1 LTSSISTKPKLL
13 SYFDSWTLA
22 KGKNYFNKGHILK
35 YSRGRDHQ
43 IEGAIKGSD
52 SKKYETTLFLN
63 ETEDLI
69 FDTACSCPLICDCK
83 HTAALAL
90 AFLEAQKKTS
100 QPEPVAPSRRVHT
113 TSRAKSDD
121 GTKILNQVTRKVGLD
136 PYSEADIKATGPA
149 RTPRALS
156 IVKEESALPKEK
168 TLKLPTLKGNQL
180 NALYAIESAV
190 RINEMENE
198 SRNGAVRQ
206 TSRTLLLYLLD
217 DASGFPEVNV
227 VKTTSLKDGSFGKF
241 TEIDLYRLLQS
252 ASPPQY
258 VQTDDIDVLSLLGK
272 VMGGYSYFSRNKI
285 TTSDNGLF
293 NLILTR
299 LLDTGRCYF
308 KTTGGKPLKLG
319 PTISS
324 KPAWMGSDGK
334 YKLCLNSTDA
344 EANSGAI
351 RSLSWQFPYY
361 LDQTDG
367 TVGPTETGMPPLV
380 SKALSE
386 LPTFSRDELLAF
398 LVAAAD
404 HDVSQYIPEPPAEC
418 RIEIRQIQP
427 QGSLELQSFKVR
439 SNVMVG
445 NQYFAKGQR
454 LSALVATA
462 SYPGVDGRL
471 YEDETGK
478 LILERH
484 DKSGGSPIKALTDRG
499 FHSAPR
505 YPLGLENS
513 DKVPF
518 VASDAATLVEMALT
532 DFSELKAAGW
542 HVDPDCA
549 RELLPTELDDSHLN
563 FEVDSK
569 DDWWFSLSLK
579 IEINGKQYPL
589 LPILL
594 TALKKLS
601 AGINQHNSIDMVEPV
616 FLDEEAIESLNCN
629 ERFVAQLD
637 NGTFITLPFDRV
649 RVILMAL
656 KELLNREPNS
666 LEVSVNQ
673 LADLLDYEGLAKAR
687 WFGADRARSLLE
699 RLRGLMQPQAVS
711 APKKFSATLR
721 PYQLEGLSWLQTL
734 AKNQFA
740 GILADDM
747 GLGKTVQLLA
757 HIALEKEEG
766 RLKKPFLVISPTS
779 VLPNWLEE
787 AKKFAPHL
795 RVVPFSG
802 ADRFDRLAQ
811 AKKADIVL
819 TTYPLIT
826 RDIELHKID
835 WHGVALDEAQA
846 IKNHETLVSQTVVKL
861 KASQR
866 FCMTGTPIENHV
878 GELWSQ
884 FRFLLPGMLGNLTAF
899 NKFVRRP
906 IEKKGNIELKQTL
919 AKRIKPFVL
928 RRTKAEVAAELP
940 EKTTIVRSVDLQG
953 RQRDLY
959 ETVRIA
965 CSKQVRDEIERKG
978 FKMSQIMILDALLKL
993 RQACCDPQLVKL
1005 DQAKKV
1011 KESAKLDVLMEM
1023 LTEITDEGRKVIVFS
1038 QFTSML
1044 DIIAEQLSQT
1054 AIRFVQLRGDT
1065 RDRATPVNEFQQGD
1079 ASVFLISLK
1088 AGGTG
1093 LNLTA
1098 ADTVIHYD
1106 PWWNPA
1112 VEDQA
1117 TDRAH
1122 RIGQDKAVFVYK
1134 LIAQGTIEQRMVELQ
1149 ERKRALAS
1157 GIIDA
1162 QAGGSAGFTEEDL
1175 ALLLEP
1181 IA

>member
-1 LTSSISTKPKLL
+1 
-13 SYFDSWTLA
+13 
-22 KGKNYFNKGHILK
+22 
-35 YSRGRDHQ
+35 
-43 IEGAIKGSD
+43 
-52 SKKYETTLFLN
+52 
-63 ETEDLI
+63 
-69 FDTACSCPLICDCK
+69 
-83 HTAALAL
+83 
-90 AFLEAQKKTS
+90 
-100 QPEPVAPSRRVHT
+100 
-113 TSRAKSDD
+113 
-121 GTKILNQVTRKVGLD
+121 
-136 PYSEADIKATGPA
+136 
-149 RTPRALS
+149 
-156 IVKEESALPKEK
+156 
-168 TLKLPTLKGNQL
+168 
-180 NALYAIESAV
+180 
-190 RINEMENE
+190 
-198 SRNGAVRQ
+198 
-206 TSRTLLLYLLD
+206 
-217 DASGFPEVNV
+217 
-227 VKTTSLKDGSFGKF
+227 
-241 TEIDLYRLLQS
+241 
-252 ASPPQY
+252 
-258 VQTDDIDVLSLLGK
+258 
-272 VMGGYSYFSRNKI
+272 
-285 TTSDNGLF
+285 
-293 NLILTR
+293 
-299 LLDTGRCYF
+299 
-308 KTTGGKPLKLG
+308 
-319 PTISS
+319 
-324 KPAWMGSDGK
+324 
-334 YKLCLNSTDA
+334 
-344 EANSGAI
+344 
-351 RSLSWQFPYY
+351 
-361 LDQTDG
+361 
-367 TVGPTETGMPPLV
+367 
-380 SKALSE
+380 
-386 LPTFSRDELLAF
+386 
-398 LVAAAD
+398 
-404 HDVSQYIPEPPAEC
+404 
-418 RIEIRQIQP
+418 
-427 QGSLELQSFKVR
+427 
-439 SNVMVG
+439 
-445 NQYFAKGQR
+445 
-454 LSALVATA
+454 
-462 SYPGVDGRL
+462 
-471 YEDETGK
+471 
-478 LILERH
+478 
-484 DKSGGSPIKALTDRG
+484 
-499 FHSAPR
+499 
-505 YPLGLENS
+505 
-513 DKVPF
+513 
-518 VASDAATLVEMALT
+518 
-532 DFSELKAAGW
+532 
-542 HVDPDCA
+542 
-549 RELLPTELDDSHLN
+549 
-563 FEVDSK
+563 
-569 DDWWFSLSLK
+569 
-579 IEINGKQYPL
+579 
-589 LPILL
+589 
-594 TALKKLS
+594 
-601 AGINQHNSIDMVEPV
+601 MVEPI
-616 FLDEEAIESLNCN
+616 FLDEEAIESLNRN

-687 WFGADRARSLLE
+687 WYGADRARSLLE
-699 RLRGLMQPQAVS
+699 RLRGLMQPQEVS
-711 APKKFSATLR
+711 APKKFCATLR
-721 PYQLEGLSWLQTL
+721 PYQLEGLRWLQTL

-779 VLPNWLEE
+779 VLPNWLSE
-787 AKKFAPHL
+787 AKKFTPHL
-795 RVVPFSG
+795 KVVPFSG

-1044 DIIAEQLSQT
+1044 DIITEQLSQT

-1065 RDRATPVNEFQQGD
+1065 RDRATPVNEFQHGD

-1162 QAGGSAGFTEEDL
+1162 QVGSSAGFTEEDL